1 MNLHLEETRQHVSAS
16 SRENAPVL
24 KEASVL
30 LVRKRDLETERQLL
44 EAFNKHFII
53 SEDESVVLTDLS
65 APIVDE
71 EFFTLLKRVKQ
82 IHTDCQVLLGNEN
95 QSLGLELMDQSS
107 RNLNT
112 AYQKLYR
119 WIQREFKTLNLENP
133 RISSIIRRALRVLA
147 ERPTLF
153 QSCLDFFGEA
163 REHVLT
169 DAFYSALT
177 GSSADHNQTPMT
189 KPIEFYAHDP
199 LRYIGDMLAWT
210 HSTTVS
216 EHEALESLF
225 ISDGDEIAKGI
236 QAGRESEPWSVID
249 DEAFDGRRAL
259 DELVNRNLAGV
270 ARGIRQRVEQAIQ
283 NHENP
288 VLAFKIANL
297 INFYRLTFARLL
309 GPESSIRETLS
320 ALEESAFR
328 QFRTLIKDN
337 VKSIQ
342 ADLTH
347 PPPTLYAPDFFN
359 EALAQITELLKTYE
373 SALIPASSRA
383 VDFQPILTEAFS
395 PYLEACK
402 TLAQNVEPPA
412 SDIFLLNCYL
422 AAESILSPY
431 DFLADEIST
440 LESRMESHI
449 STLVSEQLAF
459 FRHTSGLYSLLIALA
474 PFAEPET
481 PPESLLTI
489 PSLPSFKPD
498 SLSAAS
504 QKLDAFLPSALMDAT
519 ENLKDLGSAK
529 LAGEITAEAVERLCS
544 DFEFIE
550 GRLAAVDELREEEVK
565 EGSEDEDDEEDEDG
579 KEQILPLRALFPR
592 TSGEIRV
599 LLS

>member
-1 MNLHLEETRQHVSAS
+1 MSAA

-24 KEASVL
+24 EEASVL
-30 LVRKRDLETERQLL
+30 LVRKCDLEIEKQLL
-44 EAFNKHFII
+44 EAFNRHFII
-53 SEDESVVLTDLS
+53 SEDESIVLTDLS
-65 APIVDE
+65 APTVDE
-71 EFFTLLKRVKQ
+71 QFFTVLKRVKQ

-95 QSLGLELMDQSS
+95 QRLGLELMDQSS

-153 QSCLDFFGEA
+153 QSCLDFLGEA

-177 GSSADHNQTPMT
+177 GSSTDNQTPRT
-189 KPIEFYAHDP
+189 KPIEFYAHDT

-210 HSTTVS
+210 HSATVS

-288 VLAFKIANL
+288 VLAYKIANL

-309 GPESSIRETLS
+309 GPDYSIRETLS
-320 ALEESAFR
+320 ALEESAFH

-342 ADLTH
+342 ADLNH
-347 PPPTLYAPDFFN
+347 PLSTLHVPDFFN
-359 EALAQITELLKTYE
+359 EALAQITALLKTYQ

-383 VDFQPILTEAFS
+383 ADFQPILTEAFS
-395 PYLEACK
+395 PYLEACE
-402 TLAQNVEPPA
+402 TLAKNVEPPA

-431 DFLADEIST
+431 DFLVDEIST
-440 LESRMESHI
+440 IKSRMESHI

-459 FRHTSGLYSLLIALA
+459 FRHASGLHSLLVALA
-474 PFAEPET
+474 PYAEPEIL
-481 PPESLLTI
+481 PESLLTI
-489 PSLPSFKPD
+489 PSLPAFRPD

-529 LAGEITAEAVERLCS
+529 LASQITAEAVERLCS

-550 GRLAAVDELREEEVK
+550 GRFAAVDELIDEAEAK
-565 EGSEDEDDEEDEDG
+565 EGSEDEEDEEDEER
-579 KEQILPLRALFPR
+579 KMQIMPLRALFPR